1 VGTSA
6 CSIESDTE
14 DFCEYGSA
22 FLKMYAMFVGGTDGN
37 LLTTETDTNLLV
49 LSIFYSFLF
58 SIILLNILVAVIFDA
73 WGKVSPYGRLFYWRF
88 RHQFLVETSFA
99 RRRFGRVNV
108 GFLDHLDQH
117 LDRVIYNFSMRPER
131 VNDMVDA
138 SGSSKAREVVFYM
151 VEGIYLVLWFV
162 LGLLS
167 VSVLWPRAF
176 RNAIFCM
183 AEEEVAT
190 TKTTMETETTRK
202 MTTSANAEL
211 GKTRQQL
218 AASQQELWEVKQS
231 IGDLKRLVVGM
242 SAK

>member
-1 VGTSA
+1 
-6 CSIESDTE
+6 
-14 DFCEYGSA
+14 
-22 FLKMYAMFVGGTDGN
+22 MFVGGTDGS
-37 LLTTETDTNLLV
+37 LLTMETDTNLLV

-58 SIILLNILVAVIFDA
+58 SIIMLNILVAVIFDA

-99 RRRFGRVNV
+99 QRRFGRVNV
-108 GFLDHLDQH
+108 GFLDKMDQH
-117 LDRVIYNFSMRPER
+117 LDQVIYNFSIRPER

-138 SGSSKAREVVFYM
+138 SGSSKAREAVLYM
-151 VEGIYLVLWFV
+151 AEGIYLALWFV

-176 RNAIFCM
+176 RNAIFCVT
-183 AEEEVAT
+183 EEEAAMDTST
-190 TKTTMETETTRK
+190 TKTSEPETTRNV
-202 MTTSANAEL
+202 TTSANAEL
-211 GKTRQQL
+211 FKARQQL

-231 IGDLKRLVVGM
+231 IDDLKRLVVGM

>member
-1 VGTSA
+1 
-6 CSIESDTE
+6 
-14 DFCEYGSA
+14 
-22 FLKMYAMFVGGTDGN
+22 MYAMFVGGTDGN

-99 RRRFGRVNV
+99 RRRFGRVNLRL
-108 GFLDHLDQH
+108 LDHMDQH
-117 LDRVIYNFSMRPER
+117 LDRVIYNFSIRPER
-131 VNDMVDA
+131 VNDMVNA
-138 SGSSKAREVVFYM
+138 SGSSKAREVVLYM
-151 VEGIYLVLWFV
+151 AEGIYLALWFV

-176 RNAIFCM
+176 RNAFFCM
-183 AEEEVAT
+183 AEEEGGATDTST
-190 TKTTMETETTRK
+190 TKTLSEPETTHK
-202 MTTSANAEL
+202 VATSANAEL

-218 AASQQELWEVKQS
+218 AASQQELRE
-231 IGDLKRLVVGM
+231 LKRLVVGM